1 MKKTIFAFIIFLVA
15 SSASARFFNPEAFSK
30 SYAEVRAGWSIG
42 GTMPMG
48 LPASIRALNSYTL
61 QPNFQ
66 VAFDLGW
73 QLKPWLAIEAGIGLE
88 NKAMSIDA
96 RVKSYDM
103 VLSQEGSDPIAGVFT
118 GNVIS
123 DASAWQ
129 ICIAPRA
136 AFWVRENVKLF
147 VGPYIAPAISKS
159 FKGYAYNGYIRQGD
173 PTGARTDVGDTEQT
187 RGNYDFS
194 DDLRTISVGANFG
207 VNWYVYK
214 RLGVFADVT
223 WAFNG
228 AFKSSFTTIKQTMY
242 PVYGT
247 IGITYKLK

>member
-1 MKKTIFAFIIFLVA
+1 MKKIFIAFIALFMATAV
-15 SSASARFFNPEAFSK
+15 SARFFNPETFSK
-30 SYAEVRAGWSIG
+30 NYAEVRAGWSIG

-48 LPASIRALNSYTL
+48 LPASIRGLNSYTL

-73 QLKPWLAIEAGIGLE
+73 YLKPWFAIEAGIGIE
-88 NKAMSIDA
+88 NKGMSIDA
-96 RVKSYDM
+96 RVKDYDM
-103 VLSQEGSDPIAGVFT
+103 VLSQKGSDPIVGVFT
-118 GNVIS
+118 GNVVS
-123 DASAWQ
+123 NASTWQ

-147 VGPYIAPAISKS
+147 VGPYIAPAISKDFS
-159 FKGYAYNGYIRQGD
+159 GYAYNGYIRNGD
-173 PTGARTDVGDTEQT
+173 PTGARTDVGNTEQT
-187 RGNYDFS
+187 RGNYDFTS
-194 DDLRTISVGANFG
+194 DLRTISVGANFG

-228 AFKSSFTTIKQTMY
+228 AFKSSFETIKQTMY